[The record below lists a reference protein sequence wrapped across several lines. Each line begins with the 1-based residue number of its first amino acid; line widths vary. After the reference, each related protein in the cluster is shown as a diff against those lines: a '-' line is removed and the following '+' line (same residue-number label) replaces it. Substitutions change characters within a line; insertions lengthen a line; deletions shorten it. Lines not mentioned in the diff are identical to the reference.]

1 MKCVRCS
8 SLDFCFAPRMKPSLS
23 LSLGWG
29 LGSGPLIFLAETG
42 QESASKSLGFV
53 FALHLRP
60 ETRQGLVPV
69 PRLIPTDNLHKAA
82 PGGGHFYRAT
92 IAPPSSNAQF
102 SILGSC
108 SCSLHG
114 KLCNLFTFCI
124 KIVHWKC
131 INVESRH
138 KGNAGSAMDLH
149 WKNYYG

>member
-1 MKCVRCS
+1 
-8 SLDFCFAPRMKPSLS
+8 MKPSLS

-82 PGGGHFYRAT
+82 PEAT
-92 IAPPSSNAQF
+92 FIEQQLLRHHPMLNSQSWAVAVAVYMVNCAT
-102 SILGSC
+102 
-108 SCSLHG
+108 CSL
-114 KLCNLFTFCI
+114 F
-124 KIVHWKC
+124 
-131 INVESRH
+131 
-138 KGNAGSAMDLH
+138 A
-149 WKNYYG
+149 